1 MATQLLDLDLDGL
14 DLEEIEVFV
23 QEGSRGMPEFSASCG
38 TTCVQ
43 AGSSSCTSGPTTPT
57 EPTVGTGTISF

>member
-38 TTCVQ
+38 GTCVES
-43 AGSSSCTSGPTTPT
+43 GSSSCTTAPTGPTKPT
-57 EPTVGTGTISF
+57 SGLADGF